1 MRALYINDGHID
13 APHPTQICEENMPSH
28 TSHLSSKHRRWR
40 SEPHKSFAAT
50 DPSNKLRLLQIRVKE
65 LEEQRKVEMEAYRAL
80 IAEMATTCRAL
91 QARIRVLE
99 ADRSGI
105 EVEARKQKELRRRSW
120 QKSRTHHVAHN
131 GSSRGRRA
139 MAAGAARRSRKKTA
153 STIIDVLECRG
164 RACFGERG

>member
-1 MRALYINDGHID
+1 
-13 APHPTQICEENMPSH
+13 MPSH
-28 TSHLSSKHRRWR
+28 TLHLSSKHRRWR

-120 QKSRTHHVAHN
+120 QSPELTTSPTMDPPVGGRPRRQALHEDLARKRRRQ
-131 GSSRGRRA
+131 SSTCWSVEEGR
-139 MAAGAARRSRKKTA
+139 
-153 STIIDVLECRG
+153 VLEREDDISASQF
-164 RACFGERG
+164 RFDDHALLLKAWLWY